1 MEISKVKPLIIPKKP
16 KSTKKVKKK
25 KNAPCNKTRDIHVI
39 GPDGNV
45 QPCKGIKKGNG
56 KLLIDDPHYT
66 RRIIQIE
73 RKPDS

>member
-1 MEISKVKPLIIPKKP
+1 MPPKKAQ
-16 KSTKKVKKK
+16 KKK
-25 KNAPCNKTRDIHVI
+25 TTTNKTRDIHVI

-45 QPCKGIKKGNG
+45 QPCKGIRKGNG
-56 KLLIDDPHYT
+56 KLLIDDPYYT